1 MTIRSLEI
9 FVKVAECGKMSEVAR
24 NMYITQSSVS
34 QAISEIEKE
43 YGVKLFDRISKKL
56 YLTEAGK
63 KLLGYG
69 RHLLAVNE
77 EMNDCMKHC
86 AKNIRIRVGATV
98 TVGTC
103 VISPIMLELYKVN
116 PLIEPE
122 VFVEDT
128 RLIAKK
134 LLNSELDIAIVEGK
148 IKHPDIVTKSII
160 NDNLVLICSHKHE
173 FYKRDSI
180 KVSELSNQPL
190 IMRELG
196 SGTRAQLEKQLKE
209 LKIPMNIR
217 WSCYNSEAIL
227 RAVVDNFGIAVISEL
242 LIEDYLKKHLL
253 WACDIEGI
261 NLHRTFDIAYHRSK
275 FFTENISAFFDISVE
290 YGKKQARK
298 KSRSVNLSL
307 IHI

>member
-242 LIEDYLKKHLL
+242 LIEGYLKKHLL

-298 KSRSVNLSL
+298 KSRSVNSL
-307 IHI
+307 

>member
-116 PLIEPE
+116 PLIEPK

-275 FFTENISAFFDISVE
+275 FFTENISAFFDISVK

-298 KSRSVNLSL
+298 KSRNVNSL
-307 IHI
+307 

>member
-180 KVSELSNQPL
+180 EVSELSNQPL

-298 KSRSVNLSL
+298 KSRSVKILAL
-307 IHI
+307 I

>member
-69 RHLLAVNE
+69 SHLLAVNE

-298 KSRSVNLSL
+298 KSRSVNSL
-307 IHI
+307 

>member
-180 KVSELSNQPL
+180 EVSELSNQPL

-209 LKIPMNIR
+209 LKIPMNMR

-298 KSRSVNLSL
+298 KSRSVNSL
-307 IHI
+307 

>member
-217 WSCYNSEAIL
+217 WSCYNSEATL

-298 KSRSVNLSL
+298 KSRSVNSL
-307 IHI
+307 

>member
-1 MTIRSLEI
+1 
-9 FVKVAECGKMSEVAR
+9 MSEVAR

-116 PLIEPE
+116 PFIEPE

-180 KVSELSNQPL
+180 KVSELSNQSL

-298 KSRSVNLSL
+298 KSRNVNSL
-307 IHI
+307 

>member
-180 KVSELSNQPL
+180 EVSELSNQPL

-298 KSRSVNLSL
+298 RSRSVNSL
-307 IHI
+307 

>member
-1 MTIRSLEI
+1 M
-9 FVKVAECGKMSEVAR
+9 
-24 NMYITQSSVS
+24 Q
-34 QAISEIEKE
+34 
-43 YGVKLFDRISKKL
+43 
-56 YLTEAGK
+56 
-63 KLLGYG
+63 
-69 RHLLAVNE
+69 
-77 EMNDCMKHC
+77 
-86 AKNIRIRVGATV
+86 
-98 TVGTC
+98 
-103 VISPIMLELYKVN
+103 
-116 PLIEPE
+116 
-122 VFVEDT
+122 
-128 RLIAKK
+128 K

-242 LIEDYLKKHLL
+242 LIEDYLKSIFCGLVILKVLIYIGHLIL
-253 WACDIEGI
+253 HIIEASFLQKI
-261 NLHRTFDIAYHRSK
+261 FQHF
-275 FFTENISAFFDISVE
+275 
-290 YGKKQARK
+290 
-298 KSRSVNLSL
+298 
-307 IHI
+307 

>member
-298 KSRSVNLSL
+298 KSRSVNRSESVV
-307 IHI
+307 

>member
-116 PLIEPE
+116 PFIEPE

-290 YGKKQARK
+290 YGKKQVRK
-298 KSRSVNLSL
+298 KSRNVNSL
-307 IHI
+307 

>member
-1 MTIRSLEI
+1 
-9 FVKVAECGKMSEVAR
+9 
-24 NMYITQSSVS
+24 MYITQSSVS

-180 KVSELSNQPL
+180 EVSELSNQPL

-298 KSRSVNLSL
+298 KSRSVNSL
-307 IHI
+307 

>member
-253 WACDIEGI
+253 WVCDIEGI

-298 KSRSVNLSL
+298 KSRSVNSL
-307 IHI
+307 

>member
-180 KVSELSNQPL
+180 EVSELSNQPL

-290 YGKKQARK
+290 YGKKQAIK
-298 KSRSVNLSL
+298 KSRSVNSL
-307 IHI
+307 

>member
-69 RHLLAVNE
+69 RHLLAINE

-298 KSRSVNLSL
+298 KSRNVNSL
-307 IHI
+307 

>member
-180 KVSELSNQPL
+180 EVSELSNQPL

-209 LKIPMNIR
+209 LKIQMNIR
-217 WSCYNSEAIL
+217 C
-227 RAVVDNFGIAVISEL
+227 
-242 LIEDYLKKHLL
+242 
-253 WACDIEGI
+253 
-261 NLHRTFDIAYHRSK
+261 
-275 FFTENISAFFDISVE
+275 
-290 YGKKQARK
+290 
-298 KSRSVNLSL
+298 
-307 IHI
+307 

>member
-275 FFTENISAFFDISVE
+275 FFTENISAFFDIS
-290 YGKKQARK
+290 
-298 KSRSVNLSL
+298 
-307 IHI
+307 

>member
-173 FYKRDSI
+173 LYKRDSI
-180 KVSELSNQPL
+180 EVSELSNQPL

-298 KSRSVNLSL
+298 KSRSVNSL
-307 IHI
+307 

>member
-1 MTIRSLEI
+1 
-9 FVKVAECGKMSEVAR
+9 MSEVAR

-180 KVSELSNQPL
+180 EVSELSNQPL

-298 KSRSVNLSL
+298 KSRSVNSL
-307 IHI
+307 

>member
-77 EMNDCMKHC
+77 EINDCMKHC

-298 KSRSVNLSL
+298 KSRNVNSL
-307 IHI
+307 

>member
-217 WSCYNSEAIL
+217 WSCYNSETIL

-298 KSRSVNLSL
+298 KSRSVNSL
-307 IHI
+307 

>member
-116 PLIEPE
+116 PFIEPE

-196 SGTRAQLEKQLKE
+196 SGTRAQLEKQLRE

-298 KSRSVNLSL
+298 KSRNVNSL
-307 IHI
+307 

>member
-261 NLHRTFDIAYHRSK
+261 NIGHLILHIIEASFLQKIFQH
-275 FFTENISAFFDISVE
+275 F
-290 YGKKQARK
+290 
-298 KSRSVNLSL
+298 L
-307 IHI
+307 IFQ

>member
-1 MTIRSLEI
+1 
-9 FVKVAECGKMSEVAR
+9 MSEVAR

-160 NDNLVLICSHKHE
+160 NDNLVLICSYKHE

-180 KVSELSNQPL
+180 EVSELSNQPL

-298 KSRSVNLSL
+298 KSRSVNSL
-307 IHI
+307 

>member
-134 LLNSELDIAIVEGK
+134 LLNSELDIATVEGK

-180 KVSELSNQPL
+180 EVSELSNQPL

-298 KSRSVNLSL
+298 KSRSVNSL
-307 IHI
+307 

>member
-43 YGVKLFDRISKKL
+43 YGVKLLDRISKKL

-298 KSRSVNLSL
+298 KSRSVNSL
-307 IHI
+307 

>member
-148 IKHPDIVTKSII
+148 IKHPDIVTQSII

-180 KVSELSNQPL
+180 EVSELSNQPL

-298 KSRSVNLSL
+298 KSRSVNSL
-307 IHI
+307 

>member
-56 YLTEAGK
+56 YSTEAGK

-298 KSRSVNLSL
+298 KSRSVNSL
-307 IHI
+307 

>member
-43 YGVKLFDRISKKL
+43 YGVKIFDRISKKL

-298 KSRSVNLSL
+298 KSRSVNSL
-307 IHI
+307 

>member
-43 YGVKLFDRISKKL
+43 YGVKLFNRISKKL

-298 KSRSVNLSL
+298 KSRSVNSL
-307 IHI
+307 

>member
-69 RHLLAVNE
+69 RHLLAINE

-103 VISPIMLELYKVN
+103 VISPIILELYKVN

-148 IKHPDIVTKSII
+148 IKHPDIITKSII
-160 NDNLVLICSHKHE
+160 NDNLVLICSNKHE
-173 FYKRDSI
+173 FYKRDYI
-180 KVSELSNQPL
+180 NVSELSNQPL

-196 SGTRAQLEKQLKE
+196 SGTRAQLENQLKE

-242 LIEDYLKKHLL
+242 LVEDYLKKHLL
-253 WACDIEGI
+253 WSCDIEGI
-261 NLHRTFDIAYHRSK
+261 NLQRTFDIAFHKNK
-275 FFTENISAFFDISVE
+275 FFTENISSFFDISVE
-290 YGKKQARK
+290 FGKKQMRK
-298 KSRSVNLSL
+298 KNKKMNVL
-307 IHI
+307 

>member
-34 QAISEIEKE
+34 QSISEIEKE

-116 PLIEPE
+116 PFIEPE

-298 KSRSVNLSL
+298 KSRNVNSL
-307 IHI
+307 

>member
-103 VISPIMLELYKVN
+103 LISPIMLELYKVN

-242 LIEDYLKKHLL
+242 LIEDYLKSIFCGLVILKVLIYIEHLIL
-253 WACDIEGI
+253 HIIEVSFLQKI
-261 NLHRTFDIAYHRSK
+261 FQH
-275 FFTENISAFFDISVE
+275 
-290 YGKKQARK
+290 
-298 KSRSVNLSL
+298 SL
-307 IHI
+307 IFQ

>member
-116 PLIEPE
+116 PFIEPE

-298 KSRSVNLSL
+298 KSRSVNSL
-307 IHI
+307 

>member
-43 YGVKLFDRISKKL
+43 YGVKLFDRISRKL

-77 EMNDCMKHC
+77 EINDCMKHC

-180 KVSELSNQPL
+180 EVSELSNQPL

-298 KSRSVNLSL
+298 KSRSVNSL
-307 IHI
+307 